1 MLLVLPQNQITGIGG
16 FIDAV
21 SKTFTVYGGAQ
32 GFLLDLMT
40 LAFIGTLV
48 TSGAVW
54 MIGSDRVQ
62 AIAAADGA
70 WFPWFGVF
78 NKRFGTPVRV
88 NVMSGIVS
96 TAFTIVAIEWFNNG
110 DDASF
115 AVVLTMA
122 ISTTLISYLF
132 VFPTVIRLRHK
143 FPNIERPYTVPFGM
157 RGVWIGVILTTFWI
171 ALGSWASVFPG
182 TLEPLIGVDYGSF
195 VDAWGVTRWKFEA
208 LTFGT
213 LGIIVVLAVGGYLAA
228 GRTRSVVA
236 PREVVPA
243 PD

>member
-1 MLLVLPQNQITGIGG
+1 
-16 FIDAV
+16 
-21 SKTFTVYGGAQ
+21 
-32 GFLLDLMT
+32 
-40 LAFIGTLV
+40 
-48 TSGAVW
+48 
-54 MIGSDRVQ
+54 
-62 AIAAADGA
+62 
-70 WFPWFGVF
+70 
-78 NKRFGTPVRV
+78 
-88 NVMSGIVS
+88 
-96 TAFTIVAIEWFNNG
+96 
-110 DDASF
+110 
-115 AVVLTMA
+115 
-122 ISTTLISYLF
+122 
-132 VFPTVIRLRHK
+132 
-143 FPNIERPYTVPFGM
+143 M